1 MAGAVKG
8 ITIEFRGET
17 TKLQSAINT
26 LRKESK
32 GLDNEM
38 KAINRSLK
46 FNPKSVDL
54 WKQKQTVLNQQLK
67 DTDTRLQELKKA
79 RDQLDAAK
87 VDRTSA
93 EYRELEREI
102 IKNENVQKRLNAEL
116 RSIPSAQVRALG
128 ETFKETGQKMK
139 DAGSYMTQHFSAP
152 IAAGFAA
159 STKLALDFDDAMA
172 KVSTIADQSQV
183 PIADLRSGIMDLSN
197 ESGKGSQE
205 LAEAAYQALSASVET
220 KDVVGFLKDATG
232 LAKAG
237 FLDTADSVDVLTTI
251 MNAYGYSA
259 EDAEKIASQ
268 LIQTQNDG
276 KTTVNEL
283 AGAMGQVIPTASAL
297 NIPLEQ
303 LNASYV
309 ILTKQGIN
317 TANST
322 TYLNGMFTELAD
334 GGSTVSQI
342 LQDKTGKTF
351 GQLMQD
357 GYTLGDVMGILNE
370 SVDGDSEAFLNL
382 WGNTRAGKGALAL
395 LNGGVE
401 EFNAEADKMYDA
413 SGNVATALENLDTPG
428 AHARKALNE
437 LKNAVIEI
445 GDRLTPVVQAIA
457 DFATQ
462 LIEKWDALSP
472 QAQNVILTIAGIV
485 AAVGPLLL
493 VLGTIV
499 TSIGNLLI
507 FGPMIIGAISGF
519 VGALG
524 AVMAAIGPVILV
536 IGALIAAGVMLY
548 KHWDEIKAWAIQ
560 TWTNIKI
567 AVIKKIV
574 DLKTEAAMKFAE
586 IKENARQAWEN
597 VKNAIVTPIQAAKD
611 KVKGIIDK
619 IKGLFPLSV
628 GKIFSNIR
636 VPDIKVSGGKAPYG
650 LGGKGVKPHISVAWH
665 AQGGIFDSPT
675 LLTDRNGN
683 FHGVGDAGAEAVM
696 PLDPL
701 WDKLDN
707 IAAAA
712 QGSGAITIN
721 VYGTAGQD
729 ARDIADEV
737 RRVLIQEVKQ
747 RRLAWQ

>member
-54 WKQKQTVLNQQLK
+54 WKQKQTVLNQSIK
-67 DTDTRLQELKKA
+67 ETDARLQELKKA
-79 RDQLDAAK
+79 RDQLDSQS

-102 IKNENVQKRLNAEL
+102 IKNENIQKRLNAEL
-116 RSIPSAQVRALG
+116 RAIPSAQVRALG
-128 ETFKETGQKMK
+128 EAFKETGQKMK

-351 GQLMQD
+351 GQLMKD

-437 LKNAVIEI
+437 LKNAAIEI
-445 GDRLTPVVQAIA
+445 GDRLTPVVQTIA

-472 QAQNVILTIAGIV
+472 QTQNIILAIAGIV

-493 VLGTIV
+493 ILGTVV

-507 FGPMIIGAISGF
+507 FGPMIIGAISGV
-519 VGALG
+519 VGAIGGIL
-524 AVMAAIGPVILV
+524 AVAGPVILV
-536 IGALIAAGVMLY
+536 IGSLIAAGVMLY
-548 KHWDEIKAWAIQ
+548 KNWDAVKAWAVS
-560 TWTNIKI
+560 TWGSIKSTI
-567 AVIKKIV
+567 SNTVTSIKATVVSVFSAVKATVASIWDGIK
-574 DLKTEAAMKFAE
+574 T
-586 IKENARQAWEN
+586 
-597 VKNAIVTPIQAAKD
+597 AITTPITNAYNTLSGI
-611 KVKGIIDK
+611 VKK

-628 GKIFSNIR
+628 GKIFSNLKI
-636 VPDIKVSGGKAPYG
+636 PEIHVSGGKAPFG
-650 LGGKGVKPHISVAWH
+650 IGGKGKKPSISVSWH
-665 AQGGIFDSPT
+665 AQGGIFDRPT
-675 LLTDRNGN
+675 LLTDSRGGV
-683 FHGVGDAGAEAVM
+683 HGLGEHGAEAIM

-701 WDKLDN
+701 WNKLDR
-707 IAAAA
+707 IAEATATA
-712 QGSGAITIN
+712 GDITVNVYAGSG
-721 VYGTAGQD
+721 D
-729 ARDIADEV
+729 AREIAE
-737 RRVLIQEVKQ
+737 EVKRVIIHEVKN